1 MVIMRI
7 LTLIPDNVENYD
19 DNDNNNDNDNDKIII
34 MMIIFI
40 ITGILAIINSIR
52 IIFILMMAIEILI
65 TSLSLSL

>member
-19 DNDNNNDNDNDKIII
+19 DTDNNNDKIII